1 METVSDMQT
10 DLDRA
15 LWNVVDKKSYKEQTL
30 DAARCIEAGANVNCQ
45 RPYKKDPSTFETPIL
60 IAIFFRETNL
70 VRRLLEL
77 GADPNSV
84 TYIQPHRPTP
94 IGV

>member
-1 METVSDMQT
+1 METVSGMQT
-10 DLDRA
+10 YLDRA

-30 DAARCIEAGANVNCQ
+30 DAERCISNGANVNCQ
-45 RPYKKDPSTFETPIL
+45 RPYKEDPSTFETPLL
-60 IAIFFRETNL
+60 IAIFGDMPNL

-84 TYIQPHRPTP
+84 TWIQPYR
-94 IGV
+94 